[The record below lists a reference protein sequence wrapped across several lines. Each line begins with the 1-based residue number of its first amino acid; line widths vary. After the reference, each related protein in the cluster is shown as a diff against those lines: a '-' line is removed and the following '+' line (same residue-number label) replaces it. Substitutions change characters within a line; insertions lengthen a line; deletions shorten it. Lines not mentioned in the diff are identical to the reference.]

1 MVLIWLSAG
10 ALFVV
15 LWKGAGR
22 LLGLLPLVV
31 AAFLWSQTDRPFVLV
46 SDTGG
51 LVGIMTPEG
60 RALSRAK
67 GDGFV
72 AQVWLENDG
81 VLSDQATSSVRWQE
95 MSQFPVRH
103 VRGKQNVA
111 DLKCFKGETVVTDRE
126 PSVGL
131 SCRLLSPKVFRTT
144 GSVSIDRKGQITTAR
159 DLSGARRWHP
169 WYTDQ

>member
-1 MVLIWLSAG
+1 MER
-10 ALFVV
+10 
-15 LWKGAGR
+15 GR
-22 LLGLLPLVV
+22 AIVGLV
-31 AAFLWSQTDRPFVLV
+31 AVGRGRFLWSQTDRPFVLV

-51 LVGIMTPEG
+51 LVGIMTSEG

-111 DLKCFKGETVVTDRE
+111 DLKCFKGEIVVTDRE
-126 PSVGL
+126 PTMDL